1 MGARRNITKGIKGK
15 KVAEQ
20 HTESEEENDK
30 YFEDV
35 DGPMTVLLHPD
46 ISKETEA
53 LIRKHG
59 GNPTRKAPSKGV
71 DC

>member
-1 MGARRNITKGIKGK
+1 MGAKRNVKGK
-15 KVAEQ
+15 KAAVQ
-20 HTESEEENDK
+20 HDESEEEDDK

-46 ISKETEA
+46 INKETEA
-53 LIRKHG
+53 LISKHG